1 LRRESGGVRAHVGVL
16 IRKNEMETVIGK
28 FKKSEYVIRD
38 SIMKLLSDEEVARV
52 STTEAETPLSDGE
65 EYLDLEHCEAGMHS
79 AKAMTPPMGRI
90 LSEDSVSEKTWN
102 AVLATLA
109 SASAAT

>member
-1 LRRESGGVRAHVGVL
+1 
-16 IRKNEMETVIGK
+16 MGK

-52 STTEAETPLSDGE
+52 STTEAGTPLSDGE
-65 EYLDLEHCEAGMHS
+65 EYLDLEHCESGMHS
-79 AKAMTPPMGRI
+79 AKAMTAPMGRI
-90 LSEDSVSEKTWN
+90 LSKNSVREKTWN
-102 AVLATLA
+102 AILAILA